1 MDTREKCKSTSPN
14 AIQVKNRQKTIIFY
28 EKLYV
33 LSQPEKG
40 ERIIDICH
48 KVRLA
53 HSSIC
58 TIYDNAR

>member
-1 MDTREKCKSTSPN
+1 
-14 AIQVKNRQKTIIFY
+14 VKNRQKTISFDK
-28 EKLYV
+28 KLCV

-53 HSSIC
+53 HSSIP
-58 TIYDNAR
+58 TIRDNADRITESAESGTEVFV

>member
-1 MDTREKCKSTSPN
+1 
-14 AIQVKNRQKTIIFY
+14 VKNRQKTISFD

-33 LSQPEKG
+33 LSQPGKG

-53 HSSIC
+53 HNSIR
-58 TIYDNAR
+58 TIHDNADRITESAKSRTEVFV